1 MFICRTAL
9 GVTAPAYPREP
20 PPAPRAVSPAFWKPI
35 VQPSAC
41 AAIRLVKVKLRV
53 NGPVD
58 IGVLN
63 QALPVPPAEV
73 YICTTPG
80 AGNDAVPFNAQFVVL
95 KLVPLSVCVGPTARV
110 PPARVTVPVP
120 IDPGTADN
128 LPALTVVPPE

>member
-20 PPAPRAVSPAFWKPI
+20 PPAPRAVSPAFWTPI
-35 VQPSAC
+35 
-41 AAIRLVKVKLRV
+41 
-53 NGPVD
+53 
-58 IGVLN
+58 
-63 QALPVPPAEV
+63 VPPAEV